1 MPKRWH
7 GALDLLNISSPGF
20 PRVEMAYQTA
30 RQPYMS
36 GCRRVLRPYGVEQPP
51 RALPAARSQ
60 GWRSAGCS
68 CARVPRDQPVISGT
82 VDPLIRVVRYTKR
95 HRGSMRMSRA
105 VPVPGRRFQSQ
116 ELSARSRSR
125 KLDQLA
131 IDAIDR
137 GPHSLQQLGG
147 VHLGYTMLDH
157 ASSPRRG
164 RAAAAG
170 WHLGSGAASAAR
182 RSAVRSCPELSEL
195 SDPAVRS

>member
-1 MPKRWH
+1 MSSRAPAAFELLSSSTASVRR
-7 GALDLLNISSPGF
+7 GAA
-20 PRVEMAYQTA
+20 V
-30 RQPYMS
+30 
-36 GCRRVLRPYGVEQPP
+36 GCRAG
-51 RALPAARSQ
+51 RSQ
-60 GWRSAGCS
+60 GRRSAGCS

-82 VDPLIRVVRYTKR
+82 VDPLIRVVMYTKR

-105 VPVPGRRFQSQ
+105 VPVPGRRFQPQ
-116 ELSARSRSR
+116 DCSRSR

>member
-1 MPKRWH
+1 MSSRAPAAFELLSSSTASVRR
-7 GALDLLNISSPGF
+7 GA
-20 PRVEMAYQTA
+20 AA
-30 RQPYMS
+30 
-36 GCRRVLRPYGVEQPP
+36 GC
-51 RALPAARSQ
+51 PAARSQ
-60 GWRSAGCS
+60 GRWSAGCS

-82 VDPLIRVVRYTKR
+82 VDPLIRVVMYTKR

-105 VPVPGRRFQSQ
+105 VPVPGRRFQPQ
-116 ELSARSRSR
+116 ELLAIAQARSAR
-125 KLDQLA
+125 
-131 IDAIDR
+131 DR
-137 GPHSLQQLGG
+137 CDRQGATFIATTRGCNP
-147 VHLGYTMLDH
+147 GYTMLDH

>member
-1 MPKRWH
+1 
-7 GALDLLNISSPGF
+7 
-20 PRVEMAYQTA
+20 
-30 RQPYMS
+30 MS
-36 GCRRVLRPYGVEQPP
+36 N
-51 RALPAARSQ
+51 RAPAAFELLSSSTASVRRGAAVGCPAGWSQ
-60 GWRSAGCS
+60 GWWSAGCS

-82 VDPLIRVVRYTKR
+82 VDPLIRVVTYTKR

-105 VPVPGRRFQSQ
+105 VPVPGRRFQPQ
-116 ELSARSRSR
+116 ELLAPSSR

>member
-1 MPKRWH
+1 MSSRAPAAFELLSSSTASVRR
-7 GALDLLNISSPGF
+7 GA
-20 PRVEMAYQTA
+20 AA
-30 RQPYMS
+30 
-36 GCRRVLRPYGVEQPP
+36 GC
-51 RALPAARSQ
+51 PAARSQ

-82 VDPLIRVVRYTKR
+82 VDPLIRVVMYTKR

-147 VHLGYTMLDH
+147 VHLGYTVLDH

-164 RAAAAG
+164 RAVAAG

-195 SDPAVRS
+195 SDPAVRCKPLSRRSKYANILFKIN

>member
-1 MPKRWH
+1 MSSRAPAAFELLSSSTASVRR
-7 GALDLLNISSPGF
+7 GA
-20 PRVEMAYQTA
+20 AA
-30 RQPYMS
+30 R
-36 GCRRVLRPYGVEQPP
+36 C
-51 RALPAARSQ
+51 PAARSQ
-60 GWRSAGCS
+60 GRRSAGCS

-82 VDPLIRVVRYTKR
+82 VDPLMCVVMYTKR

-105 VPVPGRRFQSQ
+105 VPVPGRRFPGA
-116 ELSARSRSR
+116 SARSRSR

-147 VHLGYTMLDH
+147 VHLGYTVLDH

-164 RAAAAG
+164 RAVAAG

-182 RSAVRSCPELSEL
+182 RSAVRSCPELSVTAAL
-195 SDPAVRS
+195 PASSRNLDDIIGTSFCP